1 MIVRPGGGEQADNFA
16 VAADLYD
23 MPLYDLPV
31 PPAEEL
37 LDEVRSTRRDIEKVL
52 GGLVRWQTL

>member
-1 MIVRPGGGEQADNFA
+1 MIVRPGGGEQADNFT

-31 PPAEEL
+31 PPAEEQ
-37 LDEVRSTRRDIEKVL
+37 LDEVRSIQREISKKSS
-52 GGLVRWQTL
+52 W